1 MQFIKPDINI
11 PFMRYTRIA
20 GLVSVVA
27 AVACLALT
35 IWPGPNYGIDFKG
48 GTEIQFRLSEPVD
61 IARMRE
67 TIGKA
72 GYKQSDLVR
81 LGTAGDR
88 YRVRLEAVT
97 TLSEAESKKVR
108 ATFAKTFEEQVLEE
122 FKLSPGGDKIM
133 VTFEKAVDTEQIEK
147 TAVKAG
153 LKLRE
158 LDREQVLFEVAGG
171 TSGEE
176 EEEEGKGKE
185 LSAEEKE
192 RCLEPV
198 CRFGR
203 AGDNTYEIFLQGVA
217 DTFLSTLSEA
227 LGGVSLQVESI
238 EWVGPAV
245 GRQLRDAGIKSILY
259 ALGLILIYVAFRF
272 DLRFAPGAVV
282 CLFHDVLLT
291 IGAFVIMRR
300 EVSLPTIAALLT
312 IVGYSL
318 NDTIV
323 VFDRIRENLAK
334 IRERDLGLVVN
345 KSINETLSRTI
356 MTSLTTFLAILP
368 ILILAR
374 GTIQNFAIALTIG
387 ILVGTY
393 SSVYIAAPIA
403 VWVDQKFFVA
413 RRQKRRGRKK

>member
-1 MQFIKPDINI
+1 MQFIRPDINI

-20 GLVSVVA
+20 GLVSVGV
-27 AVACLALT
+27 VIACLVLS
-35 IWPGPNYGIDFKG
+35 IWPGPNYGIDFRG
-48 GTEIQFRLSEPVD
+48 GTEIQFRLSRPVD
-61 IARMRE
+61 IARMRDA
-67 TIGKA
+67 IGKA
-72 GYKQSDLVR
+72 GFKKTDLVR
-81 LGTAGDR
+81 LGMAGDR

-97 TLSEAESKKVR
+97 TLTAEESEKVR
-108 ATFAKTFEEQVLEE
+108 AAFASAFKDEILED

-133 VTFEKAVDTEQIEK
+133 VTFEKAVEPGQIEK

-158 LDREQVLFEVAGG
+158 LDTKQVLFEVAGG
-171 TSGEE
+171 ATGKEGEE
-176 EEEEGKGKE
+176 
-185 LSAEEKE
+185 LSVEEKE

-203 AGDNTYEIFLQGVA
+203 VEDNTYEIFLQGVA
-217 DTFLSTLSEA
+217 DSFISTLAAS
-227 LGGVSLQVESI
+227 LGDISLQVESI

-282 CLFHDVLLT
+282 CLFHDVVLT
-291 IGAFVIMRR
+291 IGAFVLMRR

-312 IVGYSL
+312 IIGYSL

-323 VFDRIRENLAK
+323 VFDRIRENLSK
-334 IRERDLGLVVN
+334 IRERDLKLVVN
-345 KSINETLSRTI
+345 KSINETLSRTV

-387 ILVGTY
+387 ILIGTY
-393 SSVYIAAPIA
+393 SSIYIAAPIA
-403 VWVDQKFFVA
+403 VWVDQRFFVA
-413 RRQKRRGRKK
+413 RRQKRRGRK

>member
-20 GLVSVVA
+20 GLVSVGV
-27 AVACLALT
+27 VIACLVLAF
-35 IWPGPNYGIDFKG
+35 WPGPNYGIDFKG
-48 GTEIQFRLSEPVD
+48 GTEIQFRLSKPVD

-67 TIGKA
+67 AIGKA
-72 GYKQSDLVR
+72 GFKKSDLVR
-81 LGTAGDR
+81 LGMAGDR
-88 YRVRLEAVT
+88 YRVRLEAVS
-97 TLSEAESKKVR
+97 TLSEQESEKVR
-108 ATFAKTFEEQVLEE
+108 AAFGKAFEEQVLEE

-133 VTFEKAVDTEQIEK
+133 VTFEKAVDAEAIEK

-171 TSGEE
+171 ASGDGEE
-176 EEEEGKGKE
+176 GEEKE

-203 AGDNTYEIFLQGVA
+203 AEDNTYEIFLQGVA
-217 DTFLSTLSEA
+217 DSFLSTLSA
-227 LGGVSLQVESI
+227 SLGGVSLQVESI

-282 CLFHDVLLT
+282 CLFHDVLVT

-312 IVGYSL
+312 IIGYSL

-334 IRERDLGLVVN
+334 IRERDLKLVVN
-345 KSINETLSRTI
+345 KSINETLSRTV

-368 ILILAR
+368 ILVLAR

>member
-1 MQFIKPDINI
+1 MQLIRPDINI

-20 GLVSVVA
+20 GLVSAGTVI
-27 AVACLALT
+27 ACLVLSV
-35 IWPGPNYGIDFKG
+35 WPGPNYGIDFKG
-48 GTEIQFRLSEPVD
+48 GTEIQFRLSRPVE
-61 IARMRE
+61 IARMRDA
-67 TIGKA
+67 IGRA
-72 GYKQSDLVR
+72 GFKKSDLVK
-81 LGTAGDR
+81 LGMAGDR

-97 TLSEAESKKVR
+97 TLSAEESEKVR
-108 ATFAKTFEEQVLEE
+108 AAFARAFEEQVLED

-133 VTFEKAVDTEQIEK
+133 VTFEKAADAALIEE

-158 LDREQVLFEVAGG
+158 LDSKHVLFEVAGSETG
-171 TSGEE
+171 
-176 EEEEGKGKE
+176 EEGKDGKE

-203 AGDNTYEIFLQGVA
+203 AEDNTYEIFLQGVA
-217 DTFLSTLSEA
+217 DSFISTLAGS
-227 LGGVSLQVESI
+227 LGEVTLKVESI

-259 ALGLILIYVAFRF
+259 AMGLILIYVAFRF

-282 CLFHDVLLT
+282 CLFHDVVLT

-334 IRERDLGLVVN
+334 IRERDLKLVVN

-374 GTIQNFAIALTIG
+374 GTIQNFAVALTIG
-387 ILVGTY
+387 ILIGTY
-393 SSVYIAAPIA
+393 SSIYIAAPIA
-403 VWVDQKFFVA
+403 VWVDQKFFVS
-413 RRQKRRGRKK
+413 RRQKKRSLK

>member
-20 GLVSVVA
+20 GLVSVVVVA
-27 AVACLALT
+27 ASLTLAVV
-35 IWPGPNYGIDFKG
+35 PGPNYGIDFKG
-48 GTEIQFRLSEPVD
+48 GTEIQFRLSSPVE
-61 IARMRE
+61 IGEMRAA
-67 TIGKA
+67 IGRA
-72 GYKQSDLVR
+72 GFKKSDLVR
-81 LGTAGDR
+81 IGGSGER

-97 TLSEAESKKVR
+97 TITEAESQGVR
-108 ATFAKTFEEQVLEE
+108 ETFEKTFADQVLVD
-122 FKLSPGGDKIM
+122 FRLSPGGDKIM
-133 VTFEKAVDTEQIEK
+133 VAFEKSVETGRIEEVAVE
-147 TAVKAG
+147 AG

-158 LDREQVLFEVAGG
+158 LDAKHILFEIAGSES
-171 TSGEE
+171 SGEDGE
-176 EEEEGKGKE
+176 KAE
-185 LSAEEKE
+185 AEEQE

-198 CRFGR
+198 CVFGR
-203 AGDNTYEIFLQGVA
+203 SEDNTYEIYLQGVA
-217 DTFLSTLSEA
+217 DTFISTLAES
-227 LGGVSLQVESI
+227 LGDVKIQVEEI

-245 GRQLRDAGIKSILY
+245 GRQLRDAGVKSILY
-259 ALGLILIYVAFRF
+259 AMGLILLYVAFRF

-282 CLFHDVLLT
+282 CLFHDVAIT
-291 IGAFVIMRR
+291 IGIFVVSRR

-323 VFDRIRENLAK
+323 VFDRIRENLSK
-334 IRERDLGLVVN
+334 IRERDLKLVVN

-393 SSVYIAAPIA
+393 SSIYTAAPIA

-413 RRQKRRGRKK
+413 RRQKRRPEKKKKKA

>member
-20 GLVSVVA
+20 GLMSVGIVI
-27 AVACLALT
+27 ACLVLS

-48 GTEIQFRLSEPVD
+48 GTEIQFRLSKPVD
-61 IARMRE
+61 IGSMRDA
-67 TIGKA
+67 IGKA
-72 GYKQSDLVR
+72 GFKKTDLVK
-81 LGTAGDR
+81 LGLAGDR

-97 TLSEAESKKVR
+97 TLSTEESERVR
-108 ATFAKTFEEQVLEE
+108 AAFAKAFKEQVLED

-133 VTFEKAVDTEQIEK
+133 VTFEKAVDAGQIEK

-171 TSGEE
+171 ESG
-176 EEEEGKGKE
+176 KDAKE
-185 LSAEEKE
+185 LSVEEKE

-198 CRFGR
+198 CGFGR
-203 AGDNTYEIFLQGVA
+203 EEDNTFEIFLQGVA
-217 DTFLSTLSEA
+217 DSFLSTLAES
-227 LGGVSLQVESI
+227 LGEVTLQVESI

-282 CLFHDVLLT
+282 CLFHDVILT

-312 IVGYSL
+312 IIGYSL

-334 IRERDLGLVVN
+334 IRERDLKLVVN
-345 KSINETLSRTI
+345 KSINETLSRTV

-387 ILVGTY
+387 IIIGTY

-413 RRQKRRGRKK
+413 RRQKRRSRK

>member
-20 GLVSVVA
+20 GLVS
-27 AVACLALT
+27 AVAVVTCLVLA
-35 IWPGPNYGIDFKG
+35 IFPGPNYGIDFKG
-48 GTEIQFRLSEPVD
+48 GTEIQFRLSKPVD

-67 TIGKA
+67 AIGKA
-72 GYKQSDLVR
+72 GFKQTDLVR

-97 TLSEAESKKVR
+97 TLSDQESEKVR
-108 ATFAKTFEEQVLEE
+108 AAFAKAFEEQVLEE

-133 VTFEKAVDTEQIEK
+133 VTFGKAVDAEEIEK
-147 TAVKAG
+147 TALKAG

-171 TSGEE
+171 ATGKQ
-176 EEEEGKGKE
+176 EEGKEKE

-198 CRFGR
+198 CRFGKVE
-203 AGDNTYEIFLQGVA
+203 DNTYEIFLQGVA
-217 DTFLSTLSEA
+217 DSFLSTLSTS
-227 LGGVSLQVESI
+227 LGKISLQVESI

-259 ALGLILIYVAFRF
+259 AMGLILIYVAFRF

-282 CLFHDVLLT
+282 CLLHDVLLT

-323 VFDRIRENLAK
+323 VFDRIRENLSK
-334 IRERDLGLVVN
+334 IRERDLKLVVN

-403 VWVDQKFFVA
+403 VWVDQRFFVA

>member
-1 MQFIKPDINI
+1 MQFIRPDINI

-20 GLVSVVA
+20 GLVSTGVVI
-27 AVACLALT
+27 ACLVLSV
-35 IWPGPNYGIDFKG
+35 WPGPNYGIDFKG
-48 GTEIQFRLSEPVD
+48 GTEIQFRLSRPVE
-61 IARMRE
+61 IARMRDA
-67 TIGKA
+67 IGRA
-72 GYKQSDLVR
+72 GFKQSDLVK
-81 LGTAGDR
+81 LGMAGDR

-97 TLSEAESKKVR
+97 TLSAEESEKVR
-108 ATFAKTFEEQVLEE
+108 AAFAKAFEEQVLGD

-133 VTFEKAVDTEQIEK
+133 ISFDKDVDPALVEQ
-147 TAVKAG
+147 TALKAG

-158 LDREQVLFEVAGG
+158 LDSKHVLFEVAG
-171 TSGEE
+171 SEAPGEGE
-176 EEEEGKGKE
+176 DGE
-185 LSAEEKE
+185 AIAVEEKE

-198 CRFGR
+198 CRFGK
-203 AGDNTYEIFLQGVA
+203 AEDNTYEIFLQGVA
-217 DTFLSTLSEA
+217 DSFISTLASS
-227 LGGVSLQVESI
+227 LGDVTLKVESI

-259 ALGLILIYVAFRF
+259 AMGLILIYVAFRF

-282 CLFHDVLLT
+282 CLFHDVVLT
-291 IGAFVIMRR
+291 IGAFVLMRR

-323 VFDRIRENLAK
+323 VFDRIRENLSK
-334 IRERDLGLVVN
+334 IRERDLKLVVN
-345 KSINETLSRTI
+345 KSINETLSRTL

-374 GTIQNFAIALTIG
+374 GTIQNFAVALTIG

-393 SSVYIAAPIA
+393 SSIYIAAPIA

-413 RRQKRRGRKK
+413 RRQKRRSRK